1 MRRKFVAFILGAL
14 LLLYLPA
21 IGVAQGVIV
30 LSFLTGP
37 EPDVLLMANAETL
50 VWNFDVYPPASPL
63 FHTGLNVVQGLSTAC
78 VEPVDVTRCPDYW
91 SVLLL
96 LTPITLYND
105 SAKTGNVTMTVYSDN
120 AYVYQQRITVP
131 ARAYVPISP
140 GALSLGFIMNSL
152 PTVSMPVRVTLTAT
166 ERMRVL
172 RDTAQP
178 TSLQPGAPRVWGAVV
193 ELRPI

>member
-1 MRRKFVAFILGAL
+1 MRRTIAASILWTL
-14 LLLYLPA
+14 FSYLPSIA
-21 IGVAQGVIV
+21 AAQSVIV
-30 LSFLTGP
+30 LSFLTAP
-37 EPDVLLMANAETL
+37 EPDVFLRANVETL

-63 FHTGLNVVQGLSTAC
+63 FQSGLNVAQGLSTAC
-78 VEPVDVTRCPDYW
+78 IEPVDLTRCPDQW
-91 SVLLL
+91 AVLLL

-105 SAKTGNVTMTVYSDN
+105 STRAGNVTMTVYSDN
-120 AYVYQQRITVP
+120 TYVYQQRITVP
-131 ARAYVPISP
+131 ARAYAPISP
-140 GALSLGFIMNSL
+140 GALSLRFIMNSL

-193 ELRPI
+193 ELRPM